1 MSPIKP
7 RISIKTVD
15 IDTLSVDSSSINY
28 WKKRGIKLAHLQYD
42 NAMPFQISRNDDG
55 KLLIGNIG
63 FSDTLVFSKH
73 WLRLI
78 FFESARSVRIYKRT
92 NKLMVL
98 SENVRWIGLRITQED
113 IILLPSFLIA
123 SNISIMGCSERT
135 PYL

>member
-113 IILLPSFLIA
+113 IILLPSFLIT
-123 SNISIMGCSERT
+123 SNITIMGCSET
-135 PYL
+135 TYF

>member
-98 SENVRWIGLRITQED
+98 SENVRWIGLRITQQD
-113 IILLPSFLIA
+113 IILLPSFLIT
-123 SNISIMGCSERT
+123 SNITIMGCSET
-135 PYL
+135 T